1 MFKTSRHPLFDS
13 FGGTMTTHARTKTRS
28 GEPRSRQLVE
38 TLEPRLLFTAV
49 FDSGSAGHITLQT
62 DNDPNDAIAQIA
74 VADLNGDGYDDL
86 VAAHAG
92 QIEPNPQGESVS
104 VFLTATGGGLDNNP
118 AHHTEY
124 LIGDS
129 AATTGRLEIVGIE
142 LADVDNDGDIDI
154 ITGNGLE
161 HRLPGSNPDQG
172 SISILF
178 NDGNGQFF
186 VDADVGRP

>member
-1 MFKTSRHPLFDS
+1 MFNFSRHPLLQTIVDS
-13 FGGTMTTHARTKTRS
+13 DHPAPRRES
-28 GEPRSRQLVE
+28 GQRRRLLE

-86 VAAHAG
+86 VAARAG
-92 QIEPNPQGESVS
+92 ETTWPDKGEAVS
-104 VFLTATGGGLDNNP
+104 VFLATPTGDGIDNSN
-118 AHHTEY
+118 HTEY
-124 LIGDS
+124 LIGDGES
-129 AATTGRLEIVGIE
+129 NPTSGRLEIVGIE

-161 HRLPGSNPDQG
+161 HRLPGSNLDQG

-178 NDGNGQFF
+178 NDGSGRFF